1 MPLNRSRLSLLLMVA
16 LLAACASPRS
26 NAPTPVWTPAP
37 AQPAPMPA
45 TREPAP
51 AVAQPVRPPGTPAPA
66 ASTVLDAEYRWLREL
81 FGPTPVRLA
90 KSNDGSITLG
100 VPMAHAF
107 DDGSNEPKPALQAVL
122 GKLAESMARQPQA
135 TLLTQVPGPT
145 VRALA
150 LRDTLAAQGVPP
162 GRVASTS
169 VAADAAELV
178 LRLVP

>member
-1 MPLNRSRLSLLLMVA
+1 MLLNRSSLSLLVVAA
-16 LLAACASPRS
+16 LLAACASPRP
-26 NAPTPVWTPAP
+26 ATQPPVWTPAP
-37 AQPAPMPA
+37 AKPAPAPA
-45 TREPAP
+45 TREPAS
-51 AVAQPVRPPGTPAPA
+51 AATQPVRPPGTPAPA

-81 FGPTPVRLA
+81 FGPTPVRLT

-107 DDGSNEPKPALQAVL
+107 DSSGNEPKPALQAVL

-135 TLLTQVPGPT
+135 TLLTQVPGAS

-150 LRDTLAAQGVPP
+150 VRDTLAAQGVPP
-162 GRVASTS
+162 GRVGSTS
-169 VAADAAELV
+169 TPADAAEVV